1 MQKFKKVLV
10 ANRGEIA
17 IRVMRTCREM
27 GIATVAVYSEA
38 DSKALHV
45 RYADEAY
52 CIGPAASSQ
61 SYLQM
66 EKVLEVCKKTGADAV
81 HPGYGFLS
89 ENAAFARLLSE
100 NKITLIGPSPEAME
114 IMGSKIAS
122 KQAVEKFGV
131 PLVPGINEAIKDEHA
146 ALEIAKKV
154 GFPVLVKASAGGGGK
169 GMRVVF
175 EESEF
180 VSSLRTAQSEAKSAF
195 GDDSVFI
202 EKYVGG
208 PRHIE
213 FQILADNFGNI
224 CYLFERECSIQRRH
238 QKLVEEAPSVA
249 LTPELR
255 KEMGTA
261 AVNVARACNYTG
273 AGTVEFLLGDTGN
286 FYFLE
291 MNTRLQVE
299 HPVTECI
306 TGLDL
311 VREQIRIAQGEEL
324 GYMQD
329 DLKINGHAIELR
341 ICAEDPMNNFLP
353 SVGTLVDYELPKGP
367 GIRVDD
373 CMEPGMEIPIFYD
386 NMVAKLIAWGSDRE
400 TAIARLKRAI
410 TEYKIT
416 GVETTL
422 AFGTFVL
429 NHEKFLN
436 GDFDT
441 HFIGNYFKPEDLL
454 PPAPDDNMQKAL
466 AIAAGC
472 YFQSNKASGA
482 AAPAAAS
489 STGGDWLKKRKKY
502 YS

>member
-324 GYMQD
+324 GYVQD

-482 AAPAAAS
+482 AAPANAS
-489 STGGDWLKKRKKY
+489 SAGGEWLKKRKKY